1 MKEFLK
7 KNAHWV
13 GVAVLL
19 LLMVCFFSDVNIFRY
34 FKTKRRVDNLH
45 REMEYYRER
54 IAEDSTFIQN
64 LRTDDRF
71 LEKYARE
78 RHLMHAEDEQIFVIE
93 E

>member
-19 LLMVCFFSDVNIFRY
+19 LLVVCFFSDVNIFRY

>member
-78 RHLMHAEDEQIFVIE
+78 RHLMHAGDEQIFVIE

>member
-13 GVAVLL
+13 GGAVLL
-19 LLMVCFFSDVNIFRY
+19 LLMVGFFSDVNIFRY

>member
-34 FKTKRRVDNLH
+34 FKTKHRVDNLH